1 MVLLQQK
8 LGGALKEESTI
19 KAKENYASKS
29 GKEPEIETSSA
40 TKAGLECLR
49 TFDFGNKSWGG
60 A

>member
-1 MVLLQQK
+1 M
-8 LGGALKEESTI
+8 KEDYTI

-29 GKEPEIETSSA
+29 GKEPEIETSPA
-40 TKAGLECLR
+40 TKAGLECLQ